1 MIGLESNI
9 DKTDAEWRSEPF
21 LPVTAVIDLLSNPG
35 RTSEQLVLR
44 GGLHQDRLGNIQ
56 QVLEAGSAI
65 PFQVLLLGSWSD
77 TCKDRRA
84 RDLCCPSE
92 GLSCSAPDCAHLFSR
107 AGSSC
112 IMRKRCYMAVP

>member
-1 MIGLESNI
+1 MIGLEESNI

-35 RTSEQLVLR
+35 RACEQMVLR

-56 QVLEAGSAI
+56 QVLETGSAI

-77 TCKDRRA
+77 MRKDSRA
-84 RDLCCPSE
+84 RDL
-92 GLSCSAPDCAHLFSR
+92 SCLGDLAHQK
-107 AGSSC
+107 G
-112 IMRKRCYMAVP
+112 